1 MSRTL
6 FVEFRGDGF
15 WAFDVVV
22 RVFLKHLID
31 AALLRL
37 EEKEEAWLAE
47 PIAAWRLDAVNA
59 DLGLFLDESW
69 SQHQIDVF
77 TALAHE
83 ACNSLAERESIAAD
97 EIESW
102 EMADNLHCFAR
113 GLPSVTTASAIRLGN
128 AIVKLV
134 NGSLPAPPPRTWWF
148 FATEECAATMPR
160 RE

>member
-22 RVFLKHLID
+22 GVFLKHLID
-31 AALLRL
+31 IASLRL

-47 PIAAWRLDAVNA
+47 AIAAWRVDAVNA

-69 SQHQIDVF
+69 SHHQIDVF
-77 TALAHE
+77 TALTQD
-83 ACNSLAERESIAAD
+83 ACGSLAERESIAAE

-102 EMADNLHCFAR
+102 EMIDDLRCSTR
-113 GLPSVTTASAIRLGN
+113 GLPSVTTASAIQLGD
-128 AIVKLV
+128 ALVQLV
-134 NGSLPAPPPRTWWF
+134 NGALPAPPPGTWWF
-148 FATEECAATMPR
+148 FATEECATTMPR

>member
-22 RVFLKHLID
+22 GIFLKHLID
-31 AALLRL
+31 AASLRL
-37 EEKEEAWLAE
+37 EEKDEAWLAE
-47 PIAAWRLDAVNA
+47 AVAEWRVNA
-59 DLGLFLDESW
+59 VISDLGLFLDESW
-69 SQHQIDVF
+69 SQNQIDAF
-77 TALAHE
+77 TALGKE
-83 ACNSLAERESIAAD
+83 ACNSLAERESISAE

-113 GLPSVTTASAIRLGN
+113 GLPSVTTASAIRLGD